1 MIGDAIALYELI
13 RKIYGESKIISAL
26 FDVNGKRIE
35 GDERLNVS
43 LQQLKNNV
51 RVWWYEIQP
60 FEDYQFIRIPVNASA
75 VIESLGTPENSKIL
89 DADFFRYIPVPDG
102 RIYGGEIGNVKVK
115 FMVFAYKPSDLLST
129 GQGKL

>member
-1 MIGDAIALYELI
+1 MIGDAIALFELI

-26 FDVNGKRIE
+26 FDVDGNRIE
-35 GDERLNVS
+35 GDEHLNIS
-43 LQQLKNNV
+43 LHPLKDND

-75 VIESLGTPENSKIL
+75 VIESLGTPENNKNPV
-89 DADFFRYIPVPDG
+89 ANFFRYIPVPDG
-102 RIYGGEIGNVKVK
+102 HIYGGEIGNVKVK